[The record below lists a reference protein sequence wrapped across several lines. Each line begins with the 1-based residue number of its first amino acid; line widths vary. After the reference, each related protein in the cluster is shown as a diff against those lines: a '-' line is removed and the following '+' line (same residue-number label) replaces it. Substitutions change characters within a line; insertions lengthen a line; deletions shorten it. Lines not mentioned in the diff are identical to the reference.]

1 MVNKRNAGR
10 KRTTSTDDKIRS
22 DQRERNKEFKEKQN
36 ALFELQDTAPGH
48 LNDIGRAL
56 WRKIVPELKKLGTI
70 KQIDTV
76 NLEAFCS
83 LYGTY
88 RLAESEVSTNG
99 IFAYTI
105 DEDGDRI
112 FDYSKKN
119 PAYSIMNDSIKTLKS
134 LAVDL
139 GLSFDSR
146 SGQLVP
152 SDISTGD
159 GSKEDKL
166 RLVKFGA
173 DI

>member
-1 MVNKRNAGR
+1 
-10 KRTTSTDDKIRS
+10 
-22 DQRERNKEFKEKQN
+22 
-36 ALFELQDTAPGH
+36 
-48 LNDIGRAL
+48 
-56 WRKIVPELKKLGTI
+56 
-70 KQIDTV
+70 
-76 NLEAFCS
+76 
-83 LYGTY
+83 
-88 RLAESEVSTNG
+88 
-99 IFAYTI
+99 
-105 DEDGDRI
+105 
-112 FDYSKKN
+112 
-119 PAYSIMNDSIKTLKS
+119 MNDSIKTLKS